1 MDLTPEQIEE
11 YRDAFNL
18 FDTDHSGSISATELS
33 TVMKSLGLKPNETDV
48 LDLMNE
54 IDQDGNNEIDFDE
67 FLSLMARQ
75 AGVKDSEQ
83 EIIEAFKVFDKNGD
97 GHISKSELQNV
108 LQSIGEKLTQEEL
121 DTMFDEVSN
130 GKGEISIEQ
139 FASLLSK

>member
-11 YRDAFNL
+11 FRDAFNL

-33 TVMKSLGLKPNETDV
+33 TVMKSLGLTPNETDV

-108 LQSIGEKLTQEEL
+108 LQSIGEKLTEEEL
-121 DTMFDEVSN
+121 DTMFNEVSN

-139 FASLLSK
+139 FAALLSK